1 MLTVWYILVLEIRT
15 ASMLSFD
22 NECDKTSLD
31 STLHPVA
38 SSVSFII
45 LLISLVNI
53 QISVWQENNW
63 ESAFSFGCQGCE
75 GNILESELN
84 LDNIINNIILS
95 NGINIVSVF
104 LWLQTE

>member
-1 MLTVWYILVLEIRT
+1 MLTVWYILVLEIRA

-53 QISVWQENNW
+53 QISV
-63 ESAFSFGCQGCE
+63 
-75 GNILESELN
+75 
-84 LDNIINNIILS
+84 
-95 NGINIVSVF
+95 
-104 LWLQTE
+104 